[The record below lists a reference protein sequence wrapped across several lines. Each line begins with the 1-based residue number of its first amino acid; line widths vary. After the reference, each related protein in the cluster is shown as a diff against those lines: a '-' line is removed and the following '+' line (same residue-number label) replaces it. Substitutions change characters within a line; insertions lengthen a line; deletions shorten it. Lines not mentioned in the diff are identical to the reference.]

1 MAAILS
7 VFTPVLDFVLRDR
20 GDSDKSAAVGRACNT
35 LIADLRGEATAVEAL
50 YEYLRSKGGQVDP
63 KVNEFNT
70 AWGAARD
77 GQAKLVTAY
86 DEYAK
91 TGRRLPTEP
100 ETVPRGEG
108 VEVLGRSLA
117 DLNGGDPGDV
127 DDAYSALPDWAAK
140 LNNTGNEVSDAC
152 AG

>member
-1 MAAILS
+1 
-7 VFTPVLDFVLRDR
+7 LDFVVRDR
-20 GDSDKSAAVGRACNT
+20 GDGDKSAAVGSACNT
-35 LIADLRGEATAVEAL
+35 LIADLRGEATGVESL
-50 YEYLRSKGGQVDP
+50 YEYLRSKGGQVAP
-63 KVNEFNT
+63 KDNEFNT

-86 DEYAK
+86 DEYAT

-117 DLNGGDPGDV
+117 DLKGGEPGDL
-127 DDAYSALPDWAAK
+127 DAYRALPDWAAK
-140 LNNTGNEVSDAC
+140 LNNTANDVSDAC